1 MKEQHSVISG
11 KTIPALL
18 IAFALIC
25 KMTTAHGQHLTIS
38 STGQTGTSGT
48 NWSIS
53 GNTLTVANGAV
64 SANIHPSVITNHL
77 TNTGNLTVVL
87 PILNGTER
95 SCNINA
101 NIAYTGN
108 TARTLTFSVSNN
120 ITVASGV
127 SITSSNSAMNLVL
140 NAGLQVSVAPDYGAV
155 NLDGVTINTN
165 GGHLWAGGGLLN
177 QTWNG
182 LTVGNVSAKTWGDGI
197 SAISMVGST
206 ISTQGGNIYVRGL
219 SWDTSD
225 DDGTNYGVNIESA
238 TISSQAGS
246 IQMIGEVKGRF
257 TTGIGMRIWS
267 GNSNT
272 SITSTSGSITITG
285 TGSDQTTNGNGWRV
299 GSYLYSTTTATR
311 ITIASTSGNITVE
324 GAAGFAAPV
333 NDKEGL
339 ILGGDGFGITS
350 QTGNITL
357 RGTNTL
363 ESSGQYCNSIRIA
376 ASNAANAI
384 RIGYDGTNP
393 YSGNILVEGN
403 SIYQRNNNA
412 GAGSISMQTT
422 GTLTMQ
428 STGGAFTYMRAG
440 DSGTLTFD
448 DDWNFGTTLG
458 GFTFGKTT
466 NTTAVSFSRDFTLNG
481 PFTAYGSNIGL
492 QSVTANGD
500 VYVRSTTYIDQ
511 NATKTTST
519 NGGDVV
525 YWAGA
530 SGESYIRPGTITTN
544 GGHVYMGGDF
554 DTPGTR
560 TWRGLTV
567 GGGYAFSAVNAG
579 IALRGNIDTRVTANQ
594 SVGGDVLIA
603 GESNQA
609 TLGDIEAES
618 ASRTISTGNGN
629 IILMPYSEVLQNS
642 GNSFQMIL
650 TTTGRVSVAP
660 VSGKSFWTGQTR
672 NYNGSLTGTTF
683 NGSSALAGV
692 QIPNL
697 ASLGGLEIGTY
708 SGTGVSGDSPYV
720 SGITKGMTINAAF
733 AVSGPITMY
742 GGSLAINGAL
752 STSASGGH
760 ISLTATGD
768 IIQSAALTTQGGSV
782 LVWADRDGTG
792 GGRIGLAA
800 NITTNGGHVYAG
812 GGTAS
817 ETANGLTVPTGYAT
831 TASASFS
838 GITVSGCTI
847 NSGGGTIRMKGNVNV
862 INGTNAGLMVSNAT
876 VSSGAGALSLYG
888 QRTGDPEYSAGLW
901 IGTTL
906 SSSVATGNVNINSTS
921 GNIYL
926 EGTASSISNTSFWC
940 HGLAIVEV
948 GGDDVNITSTT
959 GNITLSGDATSA
971 AGWSGEAVGLV
982 IQSSDVSSLT
992 RINTDGGT
1000 VTISGK
1006 STNSSDDVGV
1016 AFRASNVAGNITI
1029 GDANTGDI
1037 TFQFGSLQTRA
1048 NSIAGSVSIQSA
1060 GNYVMEGIAGA
1071 GFASTVDITA
1081 DYSFGSAG
1089 TGLRIGSTNNN
1100 GDVSFRP
1107 ATTIAG
1113 PIAMYS
1119 GSFSIY
1125 NNIISST
1132 ASDIRLSANANFW
1145 TFDARQTVQTAGGNI
1160 YIIADAD
1167 ANGSGQLNLDYLTLN
1182 PGAGNIII
1190 RGETFNF
1197 STTSATVKPYI
1208 NGTGS
1213 FTLEPS
1219 DAAFGQGVQTIWFNI
1234 DQDGNGMSG
1243 LTIGKSTNTFDIT
1256 HDHIG
1261 VISINGPVTF
1271 YGAAMNIATAL
1282 NATGS
1287 DINLYVSSWVIQ
1299 SAAITANGLG
1309 LHGTGTFTL
1318 NNTGNNVVTLAGGES
1333 SARLGSLSFTD
1344 AGGGLTIG
1352 TVSTKTGIFASGT
1365 VFVETLSGNITLAQ
1379 SISTTNTSATAITL
1393 NADKNTAIAA
1403 LTGGNIIVTGTPAIT
1418 MGSGGIAR
1426 LFSGSDPNSPGLT
1439 TLAGGS
1445 ANVRIFADE
1454 TTSTFSPVLAANN
1467 VYAIYRVAL
1476 GAGDLTIVASG
1487 GDALGSTW
1495 TENAGVVSTIT
1506 TPVRINASEV
1516 VNYLS
1521 AGTLTI
1527 QAGNITVDANVT
1539 STTANALVL
1548 KSMGNITQNA
1558 NKSIQTNA
1566 GEILFW
1572 ADTDVNGGY
1581 IYMLDG
1587 ATLDSRSNADRTAG
1601 NTSTAGGG
1609 GRITL
1614 AGGLDNGANGGVA
1627 GDGLPDGFAWQAGTV
1642 NAAGVLLGTQAGGH
1656 DANITIYS
1664 GGGDILIRGRNT
1676 SGYSNVCIGIAAF
1689 EGFTID
1695 AGTTGSI
1702 KLDGQASGNVAYLNG
1717 MDLQAWRAG
1726 AASSS
1731 SLLRTTNG
1739 DITLNSSVVAD
1750 DVDDN
1755 GVLLLAHPNAPLT
1768 IAATGSGKIDISD
1781 ASGHDIVI
1789 SNNNIL
1795 AASGNITMTST
1806 AGTIQTLLI
1815 TSNGVNT
1822 IGHKA
1827 GTIVTSSSSNI
1838 ILNAN
1843 DFNLAANNGLQLN
1856 TTGTA
1861 VLQPS
1866 GTSFT
1871 TLLNPLS
1878 TNFAVANTLTGLRL
1892 GKAGNTGSISIAAP
1906 VTIAGPID
1914 LIADDIFVSAD
1925 MATTASGADITLKG
1939 LGYVSAQL
1947 NTDFTTNGGDI
1958 IFWANMANA
1967 SQASS
1972 NTANNEIKL
1981 WGNNQFNSQGGRIV
1995 LAGGLDDG
2003 SNGGTAS
2010 DGIPD
2015 GFAYRGSDNSGDF
2028 TGVGLGNW
2036 FSNAANVS
2044 LLSGNGDVV
2053 VRGESGGNCGQP
2065 GIAAQPNLVVNSGT
2079 GTIRILGKAN
2089 TGMGFETGFA
2099 TAALGNTAITSAST
2113 TTPAISI
2120 EGTSAGA
2127 NIGVILEW
2135 ENVGQ
2140 NLIQSTATTGGGIQI
2155 TGTGAAASA
2164 SSGIRAN
2171 AAALYILSTV
2181 GDIVITGN
2189 AGTDALNDL
2198 QLNSTTFIGGFS
2210 GSATVNGIP
2219 VSTATSRANISL
2231 LAHGGFE
2238 PSGAITITTGSS
2250 TVPGGN
2256 VLVATDVDNVDGGHI
2271 YTRGTFTVNSNG
2283 GNITLGGGDINGSG
2297 FALGSQQNR
2306 SLGFRSDN
2314 NFTLNSAGGNIV
2326 MRCKGAARN
2335 DVPNGWDACGISAT
2349 GGLFSLNSG
2358 TGTIN
2363 LQGISQQTNTGT
2375 SEAIGIIFRGAGTRI
2390 TSANTTSNAITIVGN
2405 ASAAKSSYAE
2415 GILFNSSG
2423 TFEATATASGGGITI
2438 TSLSGAN
2445 DPEVTYCADPVY
2457 ILAVDGDISFT
2468 ASGAG
2473 ATGFYAA
2480 PGSPFVL
2487 GSTAAANTTNDI
2499 TSSTSDIIFNVGNK
2513 GVGWSLGTG
2522 NEPEINTT
2530 GSFTLLSTAYGM
2542 YRNWFTFGSTL
2553 SSLVFGNPAGNTGG
2567 MFIDEALTVGG
2578 PIEVNGGAISITGAL
2593 TATNNDI
2600 TLNATG
2606 AVTQTAA
2613 ITANKLAL
2621 NGTGTFTLN
2630 NTGNNIATIAGGSSG
2645 TRLGS
2650 LSFTDASGGLT
2661 IGTVGS
2667 NNGVFASGTVL
2678 VETLVGNLTLS
2689 QSISTTN
2696 TTSTAV
2702 TLNAEKNAAIGIST
2716 GGNII
2721 VSGSPTITTGSSGIV
2736 RLFSG
2741 FEAYSPGLTA
2751 LAGGQANVRNNAD
2764 ETTTTYSPALAGNNT
2779 YAIYRAGAG
2788 TGDLTIVTSGGDAI
2802 NTTWGYNNGVV
2813 FTITTPSRINASEV
2827 VGYLATASLTIQAR
2841 TVTFEASVTTP
2852 TASDFVLKTQ
2862 NWINLKAGRTV
2873 QTNGGDVIFWVDTDN
2888 SQATSPSTQDD
2899 ITMEAGSTINTQGG
2913 RIVLAGGLDDGAY
2926 GGTASDGIPDNYAYR
2941 GADQSGVN
2949 LGPATGTGTVVSLLS
2964 AGGDIIIKGRTAGA
2978 SSVKAGIVSQGN
2990 VLINSGA
2997 GRIDIEGVS
3006 SIVHGIE
3013 FTWGAVPN
3021 IAITSDYAGVGPA
3034 IRIAGGTTGNSG
3046 MSGILMM
3053 NANGGNVLI
3062 QSTSNTGGGVLI
3074 EGSQTNAAHPAIST
3088 APDNCT
3094 TNVQILA
3101 GNGDIVLTTAPV
3113 GPATAGL
3120 GVLYSRGTM
3129 RFGSR
3134 LNATAVQGVVPA
3146 VASTSANIVM
3156 RFNDLAFNAST
3167 NNMATTGTV
3176 TLAPRLADA
3185 GFSSGVVV
3193 ENMNLS
3199 TVSALTVGKSG
3210 NSGDI
3215 TVSSALSVAGPISI
3229 YGGAIALNANLTSSA
3244 TGDIFLK
3251 SISNVNNCITNSATI
3266 TKSGGTGTLTM
3277 QGHARVSN
3285 FGTITTSGSGV
3296 LNLVMW
3302 SDFDNSNNDGG
3313 VSQSGTVSTNG
3324 GHVWLGGSN
3333 SNGGSYTW
3341 NGLTVGDGPSI
3352 GSAGYNGYALDFFG
3366 PVTTSGGDILVWA
3379 GNSVVGTSGIVTNG
3393 SATVNVGTGDIT
3405 LITPYVLGLNN
3416 FIFFKQSGGTFTLV
3430 PNGGSFPGTFNWD
3443 GQLSVIGGVGTGR
3456 DFSGNFDYL
3465 WLEDP
3470 STLKS
3475 LTIGRYDGMLSNGTP
3490 VVMTNSSGVTFAN
3503 NTATSINGPISV
3515 YGGDILVQQNLTSS
3529 AAGADVLFEAN
3540 GRIELSA
3547 NRTVQ
3552 TNGGDITLRSNASGT
3567 AVVTPNSTTGA
3578 ITLNNTSSLL
3588 SNGGN
3593 ITLGG
3598 NYAGTQGAGLYAASN
3613 FSGGSPG
3620 VLISNATINAAGGD
3634 IKVYGRCV
3642 ASYDDGIRLQANIST
3657 TGSGSIGLF
3666 GDAHG
3671 GFNASSVYFGGIT
3684 FVTAASTIET
3694 VSGDITIEGILTN
3707 TQSNS
3712 TYAVNFYRSGYT
3724 SGSQTNHI
3732 QLLSRSG
3739 NIQIKGDRGTTSAGG
3754 IGSSSWGN
3762 IYVGSPSSG
3771 SWTATG
3777 DVNFSFS
3784 SFTGAIGNGIRVKT
3798 TGDVIYEPVA
3808 TSFTAAQTFPYN
3820 SNYVLAESASS
3831 LTIGKPG
3838 NTAGITMNSAQTV
3851 AGPITI
3857 YGGTI
3862 SLNAG
3867 LTTTNNG
3874 DISFYSDNAIAGLSS
3889 QRNISAAGFFN
3900 YIPQSSSFS
3909 AAVTYPVTNL
3919 NVSSTGLLIGKTTN
3933 TANVTFGN
3941 AATINGPVTV
3951 YGGNIG
3957 INAALTATASN
3968 INLHA
3973 TGAVTQTAALTAS
3986 GLGLHGTGTFT
3997 LTNTSNNI
4005 TTLAGGDA
4013 TNRLGS
4019 LSFVD
4024 ASGGLTIGSVN
4035 PVGITATGD
4044 ILIETLAGDIQLTEP
4059 VTTSSSTNT
4068 VTGYAGAVVLNAGKS
4083 SSAGTPTGGN
4093 IIVSGN
4099 GDVDAP
4105 NGIIK
4110 LYSGFPAG
4118 STGLTTLV
4126 GGITNERYTVDENT
4140 VSFSPVLTA
4149 GGTFGLYRAETLC
4162 FAGAASSSPTVCVNA
4177 AMTNITHTTAGATG
4191 IGTATGLPA
4200 GVTAN
4205 WASNVITISGTPT
4218 QTGTFNYSI
4227 PFMGSCSSVEAT
4239 GTITV
4244 TAVNTAGAASSSPTL
4259 CVNTA
4264 LTNITHATTGATGI
4278 GTATGLPAGVTAN
4291 WASNVITISGT
4302 PSTSGTFNYTI
4313 PLTGGCGSVN
4323 ATGTISVTP
4332 ANTAG
4337 AASSSPTLC
4346 ANAVLTNI
4354 THTTTGATGI
4364 GTATGLPPGV
4374 TANWA
4379 SNVITISGTPTQSGT
4394 FTYSIPLTGGCGSA
4408 NATGTITVSADNTA
4422 GAASSVPTV
4431 CINAAMTNIT
4441 HTTTGATGIGTATGL
4456 PPGVTANWTS
4466 NVITISGTPSQSGT
4480 FTYSIPLTGGCG
4492 SAEATG
4498 TITVN
4503 SRPTAAI
4510 SVEETSGLTN
4520 NDGTICSGS
4529 SVVLTASGG
4538 STYSWG
4544 SGTNAIRE
4552 VSPVSTTS
4560 YTVTVTAS
4568 SGCSATA
4575 STTVTVNAAPAPSL
4589 STVNPNCPS
4598 SVTGSVSSSTGS
4610 GWTFLWSTGA
4620 TTSSITS
4627 LVQGQYTLTVT
4638 NSLGCQGTAIATLT
4652 DQTVPVSITVASKTD
4667 VRCFGGSSGAAT
4679 LSVSGGSSPYSYSW
4693 SSGQTTASVSSL
4705 AAGIYQVTVAE
4716 GGIHQCQSVQSVTIQ
4731 EPDFGVQVSINR
4743 SESSGLAADDG
4754 IICQNDAAVLTTN
4767 SVPSSGATISGY
4779 LWSNTP
4785 AGTTS
4790 SISVSSAGTYTV
4802 TVTDS
4807 YGCTASAT
4815 STVTVTPT
4823 NTAGAASSSPTP
4835 CVNTAM
4841 TNITHATTG
4850 ATGIGT
4856 ATGLPSG
4863 VTAGWT
4869 SNVITISGTPTQS
4882 GTFNYSIPL
4891 TGGCGSVNATG
4902 TITVRSNNTAGAAS
4916 SSPTLCVNT
4925 ALTNITHTTT
4935 GATGIGTATGLPPGV
4950 TANWAAN
4957 MITISGTPTTGGSF
4971 SYSIPLT
4978 GGCGTV
4984 NATGT
4989 ITVTAANTAGAA
5001 SAASAQ
5007 CVNTVMTNITH
5018 STTGATGIGSAT
5030 GLPPGVT
5037 ANWVSNVITIS
5048 GTPSTTGTF
5057 NYSIPLTGGCGT
5069 VSATGTIIV
5078 TVASIA
5084 PVQVSEISGVA
5095 NNDGTICSGAG
5106 ATLTATGGT
5115 SYIWNTSP
5123 SSSTAA
5129 VNVSPSSTTT
5139 YTVTVTDATG
5149 CTGTSSYTI
5158 MVNTPSTPLVTVSE
5172 SHGVTDDDGTTCRG
5186 DQVTLSTSGGT
5197 SYSWNTMPAQT
5208 SATVTVS
5215 PNSTATYTVTVT
5227 DVNLC
5232 SATASTTITVN
5243 ALPTPTISA
5252 TESFGTTSN
5261 DGIICAGNSV
5271 TLGTSGG
5278 TYVWSGSQTTSSV
5291 TVSPSST
5298 TTYTVT
5304 VTNSNNCSAT
5314 ATRSVT
5320 VSVPSTP
5327 VISATESFGTTS
5339 NDGIICTGNS
5349 VTLATTGGTYVWSGA
5364 QTTASITVSP
5374 SSTTTYTVTVTDANV
5389 CSVTATRSV
5398 TVNALPS
5405 PAISVTENSGLTAND
5420 GGICFGASAVLTA
5433 SGGTQFIWST
5443 TQTSAAIIVN
5453 PVNNATY
5460 SVTVT
5465 DANMCSSATTRSITV
5480 GSPVT
5485 VAISLQ
5491 ESSGIANNDGSICA
5505 GSNATVSLTGASSYL
5520 WPDGSTLASRV
5531 LTPACTKSYN
5541 VTVTNA
5547 SLCTTTAAVTVQVN
5561 AQPEITQIT
5570 PSSGTAGTTVVHVY
5584 GQNLSNTTG
5593 IKFNGQSGTS
5603 ITIISDTHV
5612 TAVMPISGSVTQ
5624 LEVLSACGTA
5634 TILSVNPV
5642 VTSISPASG
5651 SPGTVVTVS
5660 GLNLDQIN
5668 SAAIGGTTAVILS
5681 KTPTTARLMVMPG
5694 TPGGTVTVSTPIST
5708 ASSVSSFA
5716 ASSTPHPYIQQGA
5729 KFTNSSTSAQQGQSV
5744 AVSADGNTAIIG
5756 GPGDNSNTGAAWIYV
5771 RSGTAWS
5778 QQAKLVGSGAVGA
5791 ARQGISVALSADGNT
5806 AVVGG
5811 SSDNSSN
5818 GAVWVFTRTGTDWA
5832 QQGNKLVGAGGTS
5845 TAQQGT
5851 AVAISSDGNK
5861 IASGAIADNLF
5872 VGAVWVFE
5880 RNGNTWTQSGEKLT
5894 PSDGIEK
5901 PRLGVSVSL
5910 SADGSRLLAGG
5921 YLDNVRQGAAWIFDD
5936 TGCGMTQSGQK
5947 LVGTG
5952 GNINAWQGYS
5962 VALSAD
5968 GNTAMIGGCNDNNL
5982 AGSAWIFTN
5991 NGSSWTQQ
5999 VRLIG
6004 GGATGSARQGSAVA
6018 LSADGNTAISA
6029 GFTDDSGKGAFWVFK
6044 KAVGG
6049 TWVQQDAKV
6058 RGSNATGA
6066 SRQGTSVAVS
6076 ANGHTALVGG
6086 PVDANNTGAFWVFI
6100 PGTLLQSG
6108 DGDRQATGE
6117 STAAGEFSL
6126 AQNIP
6131 NPTTGSTVVPF
6142 NLPEACTAEWE
6153 ITDVSGRVIQFIQRE
6168 YPAGAHVESFD
6179 MSNYSGMYYYRLKTP
6194 FGCLSKSMLIVR

>member
-1 MKEQHSVISG
+1 
-11 KTIPALL
+11 
-18 IAFALIC
+18 
-25 KMTTAHGQHLTIS
+25 
-38 STGQTGTSGT
+38 
-48 NWSIS
+48 
-53 GNTLTVANGAV
+53 
-64 SANIHPSVITNHL
+64 
-77 TNTGNLTVVL
+77 
-87 PILNGTER
+87 
-95 SCNINA
+95 
-101 NIAYTGN
+101 
-108 TARTLTFSVSNN
+108 
-120 ITVASGV
+120 
-127 SITSSNSAMNLVL
+127 
-140 NAGLQVSVAPDYGAV
+140 
-155 NLDGVTINTN
+155 
-165 GGHLWAGGGLLN
+165 
-177 QTWNG
+177 
-182 LTVGNVSAKTWGDGI
+182 
-197 SAISMVGST
+197 
-206 ISTQGGNIYVRGL
+206 
-219 SWDTSD
+219 
-225 DDGTNYGVNIESA
+225 
-238 TISSQAGS
+238 
-246 IQMIGEVKGRF
+246 
-257 TTGIGMRIWS
+257 
-267 GNSNT
+267 
-272 SITSTSGSITITG
+272 
-285 TGSDQTTNGNGWRV
+285 
-299 GSYLYSTTTATR
+299 
-311 ITIASTSGNITVE
+311 
-324 GAAGFAAPV
+324 
-333 NDKEGL
+333 
-339 ILGGDGFGITS
+339 
-350 QTGNITL
+350 
-357 RGTNTL
+357 
-363 ESSGQYCNSIRIA
+363 
-376 ASNAANAI
+376 
-384 RIGYDGTNP
+384 
-393 YSGNILVEGN
+393 
-403 SIYQRNNNA
+403 
-412 GAGSISMQTT
+412 
-422 GTLTMQ
+422 
-428 STGGAFTYMRAG
+428 
-440 DSGTLTFD
+440 
-448 DDWNFGTTLG
+448 
-458 GFTFGKTT
+458 
-466 NTTAVSFSRDFTLNG
+466 
-481 PFTAYGSNIGL
+481 
-492 QSVTANGD
+492 
-500 VYVRSTTYIDQ
+500 
-511 NATKTTST
+511 
-519 NGGDVV
+519 
-525 YWAGA
+525 
-530 SGESYIRPGTITTN
+530 
-544 GGHVYMGGDF
+544 
-554 DTPGTR
+554 
-560 TWRGLTV
+560 
-567 GGGYAFSAVNAG
+567 
-579 IALRGNIDTRVTANQ
+579 
-594 SVGGDVLIA
+594 
-603 GESNQA
+603 
-609 TLGDIEAES
+609 
-618 ASRTISTGNGN
+618 
-629 IILMPYSEVLQNS
+629 
-642 GNSFQMIL
+642 
-650 TTTGRVSVAP
+650 
-660 VSGKSFWTGQTR
+660 
-672 NYNGSLTGTTF
+672 
-683 NGSSALAGV
+683 
-692 QIPNL
+692 
-697 ASLGGLEIGTY
+697 
-708 SGTGVSGDSPYV
+708 
-720 SGITKGMTINAAF
+720 
-733 AVSGPITMY
+733 
-742 GGSLAINGAL
+742 
-752 STSASGGH
+752 
-760 ISLTATGD
+760 
-768 IIQSAALTTQGGSV
+768 
-782 LVWADRDGTG
+782 
-792 GGRIGLAA
+792 
-800 NITTNGGHVYAG
+800 
-812 GGTAS
+812 
-817 ETANGLTVPTGYAT
+817 
-831 TASASFS
+831 
-838 GITVSGCTI
+838 
-847 NSGGGTIRMKGNVNV
+847 
-862 INGTNAGLMVSNAT
+862 
-876 VSSGAGALSLYG
+876 
-888 QRTGDPEYSAGLW
+888 
-901 IGTTL
+901 
-906 SSSVATGNVNINSTS
+906 
-921 GNIYL
+921 
-926 EGTASSISNTSFWC
+926 
-940 HGLAIVEV
+940 
-948 GGDDVNITSTT
+948 
-959 GNITLSGDATSA
+959 
-971 AGWSGEAVGLV
+971 
-982 IQSSDVSSLT
+982 
-992 RINTDGGT
+992 
-1000 VTISGK
+1000 
-1006 STNSSDDVGV
+1006 
-1016 AFRASNVAGNITI
+1016 
-1029 GDANTGDI
+1029 
-1037 TFQFGSLQTRA
+1037 
-1048 NSIAGSVSIQSA
+1048 
-1060 GNYVMEGIAGA
+1060 
-1071 GFASTVDITA
+1071 
-1081 DYSFGSAG
+1081 
-1089 TGLRIGSTNNN
+1089 
-1100 GDVSFRP
+1100 
-1107 ATTIAG
+1107 
-1113 PIAMYS
+1113 
-1119 GSFSIY
+1119 
-1125 NNIISST
+1125 
-1132 ASDIRLSANANFW
+1132 
-1145 TFDARQTVQTAGGNI
+1145 
-1160 YIIADAD
+1160 
-1167 ANGSGQLNLDYLTLN
+1167 
-1182 PGAGNIII
+1182 
-1190 RGETFNF
+1190 
-1197 STTSATVKPYI
+1197 
-1208 NGTGS
+1208 
-1213 FTLEPS
+1213 
-1219 DAAFGQGVQTIWFNI
+1219 
-1234 DQDGNGMSG
+1234 
-1243 LTIGKSTNTFDIT
+1243 
-1256 HDHIG
+1256 
-1261 VISINGPVTF
+1261 
-1271 YGAAMNIATAL
+1271 
-1282 NATGS
+1282 
-1287 DINLYVSSWVIQ
+1287 
-1299 SAAITANGLG
+1299 
-1309 LHGTGTFTL
+1309 
-1318 NNTGNNVVTLAGGES
+1318 
-1333 SARLGSLSFTD
+1333 
-1344 AGGGLTIG
+1344 
-1352 TVSTKTGIFASGT
+1352 
-1365 VFVETLSGNITLAQ
+1365 
-1379 SISTTNTSATAITL
+1379 
-1393 NADKNTAIAA
+1393 
-1403 LTGGNIIVTGTPAIT
+1403 
-1418 MGSGGIAR
+1418 
-1426 LFSGSDPNSPGLT
+1426 
-1439 TLAGGS
+1439 
-1445 ANVRIFADE
+1445 
-1454 TTSTFSPVLAANN
+1454 
-1467 VYAIYRVAL
+1467 
-1476 GAGDLTIVASG
+1476 
-1487 GDALGSTW
+1487 
-1495 TENAGVVSTIT
+1495 
-1506 TPVRINASEV
+1506 
-1516 VNYLS
+1516 
-1521 AGTLTI
+1521 
-1527 QAGNITVDANVT
+1527 
-1539 STTANALVL
+1539 
-1548 KSMGNITQNA
+1548 
-1558 NKSIQTNA
+1558 
-1566 GEILFW
+1566 
-1572 ADTDVNGGY
+1572 
-1581 IYMLDG
+1581 
-1587 ATLDSRSNADRTAG
+1587 
-1601 NTSTAGGG
+1601 
-1609 GRITL
+1609 
-1614 AGGLDNGANGGVA
+1614 
-1627 GDGLPDGFAWQAGTV
+1627 
-1642 NAAGVLLGTQAGGH
+1642 
-1656 DANITIYS
+1656 
-1664 GGGDILIRGRNT
+1664 
-1676 SGYSNVCIGIAAF
+1676 
-1689 EGFTID
+1689 
-1695 AGTTGSI
+1695 
-1702 KLDGQASGNVAYLNG
+1702 
-1717 MDLQAWRAG
+1717 
-1726 AASSS
+1726 
-1731 SLLRTTNG
+1731 
-1739 DITLNSSVVAD
+1739 
-1750 DVDDN
+1750 
-1755 GVLLLAHPNAPLT
+1755 
-1768 IAATGSGKIDISD
+1768 
-1781 ASGHDIVI
+1781 
-1789 SNNNIL
+1789 
-1795 AASGNITMTST
+1795 
-1806 AGTIQTLLI
+1806 
-1815 TSNGVNT
+1815 
-1822 IGHKA
+1822 
-1827 GTIVTSSSSNI
+1827 
-1838 ILNAN
+1838 
-1843 DFNLAANNGLQLN
+1843 
-1856 TTGTA
+1856 
-1861 VLQPS
+1861 
-1866 GTSFT
+1866 
-1871 TLLNPLS
+1871 
-1878 TNFAVANTLTGLRL
+1878 
-1892 GKAGNTGSISIAAP
+1892 
-1906 VTIAGPID
+1906 
-1914 LIADDIFVSAD
+1914 
-1925 MATTASGADITLKG
+1925 
-1939 LGYVSAQL
+1939 
-1947 NTDFTTNGGDI
+1947 
-1958 IFWANMANA
+1958 MANA

-1981 WGNNQFNSQGGRIV
+1981 WGSNQFNSQGGRIV

-2010 DGIPD
+2010 DGFPD
-2015 GFAYRGSDNSGDF
+2015 GFAYRGADNSGDY

-2036 FSNAANVS
+2036 YSNAANVS

-2065 GIAAQPNLVVNSGT
+2065 GIAMQPNLVINSGT
-2079 GTIRILGKAN
+2079 GTIRILGKGN
-2089 TGMGFETGFA
+2089 SGHGIETGFA

-2120 EGTSAGA
+2120 EGICGGS
-2127 NIGVILEW
+2127 NFGVLLEW

-2189 AGTDALNDL
+2189 AGTDASNDL
-2198 QLNSTTFIGGFS
+2198 QLNSNTIIGGFT

-2219 VSTATSRANISL
+2219 VSTATSTADISL
-2231 LAHGGFE
+2231 LTHGGFE
-2238 PSGAITITTGSS
+2238 PLGAITITTGSA

-2256 VLVATDVDNVDGGHI
+2256 VLVATNVDNADGGHI

-2283 GNITLGGGDINGSG
+2283 GDITLGGGDINGSG

-2314 NFTLNSAGGNIV
+2314 NVTLNSAGGNIV

-2335 DVPNGWDACGISAT
+2335 DVPNGWDACGIST
-2349 GGLFSLNSG
+2349 SGGLFSLNSG

-2375 SEAIGIIFRGAGTRI
+2375 SEAIGIIFRGAGARI
-2390 TSANTTSNAITIVGN
+2390 TSANTTSNAITIVGD

-2415 GILFNSSG
+2415 GVLFASSG

-2445 DPEVTYCADPVY
+2445 DPEVTYSADPVY

-2487 GSTAAANTTNDI
+2487 GSTAATNTTNDI
-2499 TSSTSDIIFNVGNK
+2499 TSSTSDIVFNVGNK

-2600 TLNATG
+2600 SLNATG

-2630 NTGNNIATIAGGSSG
+2630 NTGNNIATIAGGTSG

-2788 TGDLTIVTSGGDAI
+2788 TGDLTIVASGGDAI

-2941 GADQSGVN
+2941 GADQGGVN

-2978 SSVKAGIVSQGN
+2978 SSAKAGIVSQGN

-3101 GNGDIVLTTAPV
+3101 GNGNIVLTTAPV

-3120 GVLYSRGTM
+3120 GVLYSRGAM
-3129 RFGSR
+3129 RYGSR
-3134 LNATAVQGVVPA
+3134 LNATAVQGIVPA
-3146 VASTSANIVM
+3146 VASTSVNIVM

-3199 TVSALTVGKSG
+3199 TTSALTVGKSG

-3229 YGGAIALNANLTSSA
+3229 YGGTIAVNANLTSSA
-3244 TGDIFLK
+3244 TGDILLK
-3251 SISNVNNCITNSATI
+3251 SISNANSCITNNATI
-3266 TKSGGTGTLTM
+3266 TKSAGTGTLTM

-3285 FGTITTSGSGV
+3285 FGTINTSGSGV

-3333 SNGGSYTW
+3333 SAGGSYTW

-3352 GSAGYNGYALDFFG
+3352 GSAGYNGYALDLFG

-3379 GNSVVGTSGIVTNG
+3379 GNSSVGASGIVTNG
-3393 SATVNVGTGDIT
+3393 SSTVNVGTGDIT
-3405 LITPYVLGLNN
+3405 LITPYVLGVNN
-3416 FIFFKQSGGTFTLV
+3416 FMFFKQSGGTFTLV

-3443 GQLSVIGGVGTGR
+3443 GQLSVIGGIGTGR

-3503 NTATSINGPISV
+3503 TTATSINGPISV

-3540 GRIELSA
+3540 SRIELSA

-3613 FSGGSPG
+3613 FSGGAPG
-3620 VLISNATINAAGGD
+3620 ILISNATINAAGGD

-3642 ASYDDGIRLQANIST
+3642 SSYDDGIRLQANMST
-3657 TGSGSIGLF
+3657 TGSGTIGLF

-3684 FVTAASTIET
+3684 FATAASAIET
-3694 VSGDITIEGILTN
+3694 VAGDITIEGILTN

-3712 TYAVNFYRSGYT
+3712 TYAVNFYRSSYT

-3739 NIQIKGDRGTTSAGG
+3739 NIQITGDRGTTSASGMG
-3754 IGSSSWGN
+3754 QSSWGN
-3762 IYVGSPSSG
+3762 VYVGSPSSG

-3777 DVNFSFS
+3777 DVKFTYS
-3784 SFTGAIGNGIRVKT
+3784 SFAGANQTGIRVKT
-3798 TGDVIYEPVA
+3798 TGDVTYEPVA
-3808 TSFTAAQTFPYN
+3808 TSFSAAQILPLN
-3820 SNYVLAESASS
+3820 ANYILAESASS
-3831 LTIGKPG
+3831 LTIGKSG

-3862 SLNAG
+3862 TLNAG
-3867 LTTTNNG
+3867 LTSTNNG

-3919 NVSSTGLLIGKTTN
+3919 NVNSTGLLIGKTTN

-3997 LTNTSNNI
+3997 LTNASNNI

-4035 PVGITATGD
+4035 PDGITATGD

-4068 VTGYAGAVVLNAGKS
+4068 AAGYAGAIVLNAGKS

-4105 NGIIK
+4105 NGIVK

-4118 STGLTTLV
+4118 STGLTTLA

-4162 FAGAASSSPTVCVNA
+4162 FAGAASSSPTACVNT

-4337 AASSSPTLC
+4337 VASSSPTLC

-4456 PPGVTANWTS
+4456 PPGVTANWAS
-4466 NVITISGTPSQSGT
+4466 NVITISGTPSTSGT
-4480 FTYSIPLTGGCG
+4480 FSYTIPLTGGCG
-4492 SAEATG
+4492 SASATG

-4598 SVTGSVSSSTGS
+4598 SVTGSASSSTGS

-4638 NSLGCQGTAIATLT
+4638 NALGCQGTAIATLT

-4754 IICQNDAAVLTTN
+4754 VICQNDAAVLTTN

-4785 AGTTS
+4785 AGITS

-4856 ATGLPSG
+4856 ATGLPPG
-4863 VTAGWT
+4863 VTAGWAA
-4869 SNVITISGTPTQS
+4869 NVITISGTPSST

-4902 TITVRSNNTAGAAS
+4902 TITVRSSNTAGAAS

-4925 ALTNITHTTT
+4925 ALTNITHATT
-4935 GATGIGTATGLPPGV
+4935 GATGIGAATGLPPGI

-4957 MITISGTPTTGGSF
+4957 MITISGTPTTGGTF

-4978 GGCGTV
+4978 GGCGSV

-4989 ITVTAANTAGAA
+4989 INVTPANTAGAA
-5001 SAASAQ
+5001 SAASTQ

-5018 STTGATGIGSAT
+5018 STTGATGIGAAT

-5037 ANWVSNVITIS
+5037 ANWASNVITIS

-5057 NYSIPLTGGCGT
+5057 NYSIPLTGGCGS

-5084 PVQVSEISGVA
+5084 PVQVSETSGTG
-5095 NNDGTICSGAG
+5095 NNDGTICEGAG

-5215 PNSTATYTVTVT
+5215 PNSTATYTVIVT

-5261 DGIICAGNSV
+5261 DGVICAGNSV
-5271 TLGTSGG
+5271 TLGTTGG
-5278 TYVWSGSQTTSSV
+5278 TYVWSGS
-5291 TVSPSST
+5291 
-5298 TTYTVT
+5298 
-5304 VTNSNNCSAT
+5304 
-5314 ATRSVT
+5314 
-5320 VSVPSTP
+5320 
-5327 VISATESFGTTS
+5327 
-5339 NDGIICTGNS
+5339 
-5349 VTLATTGGTYVWSGA
+5349 

-5374 SSTTTYTVTVTDANV
+5374 SSTTTYTVTVTDSNN
-5389 CSVTATRSV
+5389 CSATATRSV
-5398 TVNALPS
+5398 TVSVPSAPVISATESFGTTVNDGIICAGNSVTLGITGGTYVWSGSQTASSITVSPASTTTYTVTVTDANICTASATRDVTVNALPT
-5405 PAISVTENSGLTAND
+5405 PAVSATENSGLTAND
-5420 GGICFGASAVLTA
+5420 GTICFGASAILTA
-5433 SGGTQFIWST
+5433 SGGTQYIWNT
-5443 TQTSAAIIVN
+5443 THTNAAIIVN

-5491 ESSGIANNDGSICA
+5491 ESSGIASNDGSICA

-5547 SLCTTTAAVTVQVN
+5547 SLCTTTASVTVQVN

-5584 GQNLSNTTG
+5584 GQNLNNTTG
-5593 IKFNGQSGTS
+5593 VKFNGQSGTS
-5603 ITIISDTHV
+5603 LTIISDTHI
-5612 TAVMPISGSVTQ
+5612 TAVLPVSGAVTQ
-5624 LEVLSACGTA
+5624 LEVISACGNA
-5634 TILSVNPV
+5634 TILAVNPV

-5651 SPGTVVTVS
+5651 SAGTIVTVS

-5668 SAAIGGTTAVILS
+5668 SAAIGSTTAVILS
-5681 KTPTTARLMVMPG
+5681 KSSTTARLMVMPG
-5694 TPGGTVTVSTPIST
+5694 TSGGTVTVSTPTST
-5708 ASSVSSFA
+5708 ASSVSSFTV
-5716 ASSTPHPYIQQGA
+5716 SSTPHPYIQQGA
-5729 KFTNSSTSAQQGQSV
+5729 KFTNSSTSSQQGQSV

-6029 GFTDDSGKGAFWVFK
+6029 GFTDDSGKGAFWVYK

-6086 PVDANNTGAFWVFI
+6086 PVDATNTGAFWVFI

-6108 DGDRQATGE
+6108 DSGDRQAAGE
-6117 STAAGEFSL
+6117 STEAGEFSM

-6142 NLPEACTAEWE
+6142 NLPAACLAEWE
-6153 ITDVSGRVIQFIQRE
+6153 ITDVSGRIVQFFRRE
-6168 YPAGAHVESFD
+6168 YPAGANVESFD